1 MMVNEANVE
10 LAFRG
15 FQTVYNAAFDDT
27 KSFRDTLAMV
37 VNSKTSEENYG
48 WLGQFPDLR
57 RWLGE
62 RVIKDLQTHGFKIV
76 NELYESTVRIS
87 RDDFEDDKLG
97 VYQPMYKEM
106 GRVAKQH
113 PDRML
118 FALLS
123 TGFLTPCYDGQPFFS
138 EAHPRSGKAGDASPA
153 IANMQSGAL
162 TPWYLLDL
170 SRAIKPMI
178 WQERVKY
185 DLQAITD
192 PTNPMVFMLNDFLF
206 GVRARVNCGFGL
218 WQLAFGSQLDL
229 SAANYEAARS
239 AMMRFSGDE
248 GQLLG
253 ITPTHLVVPPSLE
266 GKARQLLTA
275 DVIANDSN
283 IWKGTAELIVTPY
296 LT

>member
-1 MMVNEANVE
+1 MMVNSQNVE

-15 FQTVYNAAFDDT
+15 FQKVYNTAFEDAV
-27 KSFRDTLAMV
+27 SHRDTLAMV
-37 VNSKTSEENYG
+37 VNSTTSEENYG

-57 RWLGE
+57 RWLGD
-62 RVIKDLQTHGFKIV
+62 RVVKNLETHGFKIV
-76 NELYESTVRIS
+76 NELYESTVRIT

-97 VYQPMYKEM
+97 VYAPMYREM

-118 FALLS
+118 LSLLS
-123 TGFLTPCYDGQPFFS
+123 SGFMTPCYDGQPFFS
-138 EAHPRSGKAGDASPA
+138 EAHPMSGKAGDDVVFS
-153 IANMQSGAL
+153 NMQPGAGR
-162 TPWYLLDL
+162 PWYLLDL

-185 DLQAITD
+185 DLQAIT
-192 PTNPMVFMLNDFLF
+192 NPDNSIVFMSNDFLF

-218 WQLAFGSQLDL
+218 WQLGYGSQADL
-229 SAANYEAARS
+229 TPANYEAARTQ
-239 AMMRFSGDE
+239 MMRFAGDR

-253 ITPTHLVVPPSLE
+253 IMPTHLVVPPSLE

-275 DVIANDSN
+275 DLIANDSN
-283 IWKGTAELIVTPY
+283 IWKGTAELIVTPF
-296 LT
+296 LS